1 MKQKKSFLL
10 AASVVVLAACSSNDL
25 SESPAAQ
32 PQQVDD
38 SAITFGAYV
47 NRGVTRAGAVGT
59 LTTNGDAPAVSLQ
72 NVGFGVFSYYSD
84 SESYCET
91 SKPNFMYN
99 QKVSMP
105 DGVNWTYSPMKY
117 WPNEFGKNATSE
129 GQDRLTFFAYAPYVN
144 VNPSTGRVIKG
155 ENDGDNG
162 IVGLTSNTASGDPY
176 VKYYVDMDPDKRVDL
191 CWGVAKQQFNARV
204 DEEAIN
210 LIDAGWPYID
220 VVKPTTNS
228 KIDFDFKHAL
238 AAVNVQIDTDVDVT
252 GHDDNAADVDR
263 YTRIWVRSVTFEG
276 FTDKGRLNLN
286 SNADPNSAESG
297 PQWIDLTTDSPV
309 ASGVVTVYDGRTDG
323 KEGRDNAI
331 AKKESPATLNAK
343 IIQSAPYSKQAL
355 ENADEAARMLTI
367 SEAVPGVTK
376 AKVNLFDSDAL
387 EAPVYVIPTDDNL
400 KVTIVYDVETY
411 DPNLAAF
418 LSDGSVKGSSVQNT
432 IEKEITFQ
440 PESGDAITKLEAG
453 KSYTINLHLGLTSV
467 KFDAVVTEWADG
479 TNFNVDLP
487 YNYTTQYYTAEE
499 ADAYNRTL
507 DGAVQPG
514 DEKTPAEYYTED
526 EIAGH
531 NAIVDI
537 WTAPRVKTP
546 AEYYT
551 EDEIAGHNATLDIW
565 TAPKAKEGYFSFE
578 SFETADPTHN
588 YGSGTVVKVSD
599 DGVNTIVQVVTN
611 TIDGFVGQQFKV
623 HAVDLTGGTEFE
635 LFTVDGD
642 APTGVS
648 VRNVAQVN
656 YTEEEIAAHNATLDI
671 WTAPRVKTEEVLY
684 TEEEIAEHNALP
696 ENTLWDAT
704 TEKTAAT
711 YWTEEDANAYN
722 AALPGAKHAGDPK

>member
-191 CWGVAKQQFNARV
+191 CWGVAKQQFTARV

-238 AAVNVQIDTDVDVT
+238 AAVNVQIDTDVDVA
-252 GHDDNAADVDR
+252 GHDDAAADVDR

-376 AKVNLFDSDAL
+376 AKVNLFDSDSL

-418 LSDGSVKGSSVQNT
+418 LSDGAVKGSSVQNT

-467 KFDAVVTEWADG
+467 KFDAAVTEWADG

-499 ADAYNRTL
+499 AAAYNRTL

-526 EIAGH
+526 EIAAH
-531 NAIVDI
+531 NATVDI

-551 EDEIAGHNATLDIW
+551 EDEITTHNATLDIW

-578 SFETADPTHN
+578 SFETADPTHA

-599 DGVNTIVQVVTN
+599 DGTNTIVEVVTN

-671 WTAPRVKTEEVLY
+671 WDNTTVKTEEVLY

-711 YWTEEDANAYN
+711 YWTEEEANAYN